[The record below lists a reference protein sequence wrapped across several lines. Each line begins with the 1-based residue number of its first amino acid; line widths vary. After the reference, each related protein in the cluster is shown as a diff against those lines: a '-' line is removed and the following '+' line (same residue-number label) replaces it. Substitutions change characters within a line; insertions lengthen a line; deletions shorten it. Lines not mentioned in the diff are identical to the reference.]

1 MKNLG
6 NLVKLLMAG
15 ATFFTLAS
23 AQGQNQ
29 EVQENKNIKEE
40 YIILTK
46 KLSEI
51 EELYKKSVINSYKF
65 LGQSIDE
72 KNIKKYPCYNDSV
85 SFDVDGKKINLA
97 FSFEPWEY
105 VAMVDPTSEKVL
117 SAVSYVDTSGK
128 SNLEIAESVFDV
140 LKHYKFQ
147 GIRYEYDPG
156 QNPYILLSLKTFF
169 PGIGYI
175 MKDIINHPDQ
185 TLKEKEGDCE
195 DLSILYSSCLLAK
208 GIPCAPVHVN
218 GHEFSLL
225 KVKDS
230 EFDLCDMSK
239 FVVDWEGHAWIPLDI
254 TEIGQKDFNR
264 ALEKGMNKFHS
275 NHSNF
280 QVLIP
285 EQYKELF
292 GY

>member
-1 MKNLG
+1 MKS
-6 NLVKLLMAG
+6 LVKLLMAG
-15 ATFFTLAS
+15 LTFFMLAN
-23 AQGQNQ
+23 AQEQNQ
-29 EVQENKNIKEE
+29 EVQKNKNIKEE

-51 EELYKKSVINSYKF
+51 EERLKKTVLNSYKF
-65 LGQSIDE
+65 IGQFIDE
-72 KNIKKYPCYNDSV
+72 KNIKKYPCYNDGV
-85 SFDVDGKKINLA
+85 SFDVVGKKINLA

-128 SNLEIAESVFDV
+128 TNLEIAESAFDV

-147 GIRYEYDPG
+147 GIKYEYDPG
-156 QNPYILLSLKTFF
+156 QNPALLQTLKTFF
-169 PGIGYI
+169 PQMGYI
-175 MKDIINHPDQ
+175 MKDIINHPEQ
-185 TLKEKEGDCE
+185 TLKVRGGDCE
-195 DLSILYSSCLLAK
+195 DLSILFSSCLLAK
-208 GIPCAPVHVN
+208 GIPCALVHVN
-218 GHEFSLL
+218 RHQFVLL

-230 EFDLCDMSK
+230 EFDLCDISK
-239 FVVDWEGHAWIPLDI
+239 FVVDWEGHGWIPLDI

-264 ALEKGMNKFHS
+264 TLEKGMNKFYS
-275 NHSNF
+275 NHKNF